1 VTSPST
7 ANVHT
12 YTHIHT
18 YKIAHTHTFKYTY
31 FHAQHTHSPSS
42 ACLACCWLHL
52 NYLTCTHKTHT
63 HAVHQAPVWPA
74 AGCTSIL
81 SLAHTKHT
89 HTQSIK
95 RLSGLLLAAPQFS
108 HLYTQT
114 HTRSPSSACLACCW
128 LHLNSLTC
136 THKAHTHA
144 VHQAPV
150 WLAADCT

>member
-1 VTSPST
+1 MTSPST

-95 RLSGLLLAAPQFS
+95 RLSGLLLAAPEFS
-108 HLYTQT
+108 RPVLEGLVTSIGGIDAQLAKVG
-114 HTRSPSSACLACCW
+114 SAF
-128 LHLNSLTC
+128 SL
-136 THKAHTHA
+136 K
-144 VHQAPV
+144 
-150 WLAADCT
+150 LL